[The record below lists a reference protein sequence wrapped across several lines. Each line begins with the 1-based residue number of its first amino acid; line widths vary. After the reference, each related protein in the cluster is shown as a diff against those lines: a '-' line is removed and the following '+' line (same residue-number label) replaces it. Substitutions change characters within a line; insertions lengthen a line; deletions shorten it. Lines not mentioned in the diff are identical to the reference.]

1 MYRATTGN
9 TLYFLNQLESIL
21 TKLYKITTDIIL
33 CGDFNINYL
42 KENSN
47 KITLDSLLA
56 SYGLY
61 STIPFPTRIFRNDST
76 LIDNIFLNIYK
87 FQYSVNPFINGLSD
101 HEAQII
107 TILNTDN
114 PIPGNG
120 YSFNRITDKNS
131 VFNFTLQ
138 LSYENWSDFFFLDE
152 NVDKIFN
159 NFHNIYFRITT
170 FITPTLE

>member
-1 MYRATTGN
+1 MYMYRATTGN

-42 KENSN
+42 NENSN
-47 KITLDSLLA
+47 KIMLDSLLA

-61 STIPFPTRIFRNDST
+61 STIQFPTRIFRNAST

-101 HEAQII
+101 HDAQII
-107 TILNTDN
+107 TILNIDT

-120 YSFNRITDKNS
+120 YYFTRIID
-131 VFNFTLQ
+131 
-138 LSYENWSDFFFLDE
+138 
-152 NVDKIFN
+152 
-159 NFHNIYFRITT
+159 
-170 FITPTLE
+170 